1 VSDRRL
7 DFAAFGPAIFI
18 ILCVALG
25 LELDSYPQYVIAIA
39 AVSMLVG
46 IALVVL
52 VGLARCITL
61 ASGSI
66 MAIGAYAATLA
77 VLDLGASYALA
88 LLLAIVAGAAGGW
101 LIALPGTRFR
111 GHNLAM
117 VTLVFQSVCIILI
130 RQSTWLTGGAEGIHV
145 PRPEIFGWKI
155 VNDGDFLI
163 VIGILA
169 ALMTLAVTVVIRGP
183 FGKNLQAAAGNE
195 IAAEAFG
202 ISVRGYLTAAF
213 IVSSIAIAFAG
224 ALAAPRVRILD
235 PDSFGVLP
243 SIFMLAYPIVGGMY
257 SIWGGLIGGGSLRIL
272 PELLRPVADYQELF
286 FATLVIVVVMYFPGG
301 LTELL
306 RRGARLVGTRLVGT
320 RLVGTRLVGAKLVG
334 TSVVVNPH
342 HQRGSVATVST
353 SRIPAVAP
361 AVKPERSEPLLLVE
375 AIDKHF
381 DALHAVNSASLM
393 VPAGGI
399 HGLIGPNGAGKTSLF
414 NIISGFLEADSGC
427 VEFAGKPLLKLRA
440 RDRIHLGMTRTFQNV
455 AIFGQLS
462 CLDNVIIGRGSN
474 AVVHAMTLSLDHL
487 VTGPHAR
494 AARHAALVVLE
505 AVGLAGKAQ
514 SPAGALS
521 LGDQRRLEIARA
533 IVSNPRLILLDEPVS
548 GLSEAEA
555 EELRLLLLHINA
567 ERNVAMLV
575 VEHNIPFVARLCR
588 TMSVMGA
595 GSIVAD
601 GEPARVI
608 STPTVRQLYFGEE
621 APA

>member
-18 ILCVALG
+18 LLCVALG

-77 VLDLGASYALA
+77 ALDLGAPYVLA

-155 VNDGDFLI
+155 VNDADFLI

-169 ALMTLAVTVVIRGP
+169 ALMAFAVTVVIRGP

-202 ISVRGYLTAAF
+202 ISVRDYLTAAF

-286 FATLVIVVVMYFPGG
+286 FASLVIVVVMYFPGG

-306 RRGARLVGTRLVGT
+306 RRGTRLVGT
-320 RLVGTRLVGAKLVG
+320 RFVGAKLVG
-334 TSVVVNPH
+334 TGPVVKPH
-342 HQRGSVATVST
+342 HQRNSVATVST
-353 SRIPAVAP
+353 SRIPAAAP
-361 AVKPERSEPLLLVE
+361 AVKPERSAPLLLVE
-375 AIDKHF
+375 AVDKHF

-414 NIISGFLEADSGC
+414 NIISGFLEADSGRI
-427 VEFAGKPLLKLRA
+427 EFAGKPLLKLRA

-505 AVGLAGKAQ
+505 AVGLVGKAQ

-601 GEPARVI
+601 GEPAQVI

-621 APA
+621 APG